1 MPEGVEGGMRMSA
14 AIYCRV
20 GRSENLEKNMIDQ
33 KIKERILAIR
43 ETGLTIMFD
52 IHTVQR
58 IASEMEFWELVIFL
72 EEHKEE
78 YVQFIL
84 TGE

>member
-1 MPEGVEGGMRMSA
+1 MDTR
-14 AIYCRV
+14 
-20 GRSENLEKNMIDQ
+20 
-33 KIKERILAIR
+33 IKEQILAIR
-43 ETGLTIMFD
+43 ETGLTNMFD

-72 EEHKEE
+72 EEGKED
-78 YVQFIL
+78 YIHFVL

>member
-1 MPEGVEGGMRMSA
+1 MPEGVGGQSMSA

-20 GRSENLEKNMIDQ
+20 GRSENLEKNMMDQ
-33 KIKERILAIR
+33 KIKEQILAIR
-43 ETGLTIMFD
+43 ETGLTNMFD

-58 IASEMEFWELVIFL
+58 IAGEMEFWELVIFL

>member
-1 MPEGVEGGMRMSA
+1 MDA
-14 AIYCRV
+14 RV
-20 GRSENLEKNMIDQ
+20 
-33 KIKERILAIR
+33 KEQILAIR
-43 ETGLTIMFD
+43 ETGLTNMFD

-72 EEHKEE
+72 EESKED
-78 YVQFIL
+78 YIHFVL

>member
-1 MPEGVEGGMRMSA
+1 MDT
-14 AIYCRV
+14 RV
-20 GRSENLEKNMIDQ
+20 
-33 KIKERILAIR
+33 KEQILVIR
-43 ETGLTIMFD
+43 ENGLTNMFD

-58 IASEMEFWELVIFL
+58 LAFEMEFWDLVIFL
-72 EEHKEE
+72 EENKDA

>member
-1 MPEGVEGGMRMSA
+1 MSGV
-14 AIYCRV
+14 IYCRV
-20 GRSENLEKNMIDQ
+20 GRSENLKKRIMGEQ
-33 KIKERILAIR
+33 IKEQILVIR
-43 ETGLTIMFD
+43 ETGLTNMFD

-58 IASEMEFWELVIFL
+58 LAFEMEFWELVNFL
-72 EEHKEE
+72 EENKED